1 MRIVDAIPLLLL
13 LALAAHG
20 PHTAAVEPVKL
31 IVDTDIGGGG
41 CNDVDDVVAVCISH
55 ALERRG
61 EAKLLAIV
69 QNTAPLQ
76 CAGAI
81 SVLNTWYRREDLP
94 IGAYDIAT
102 SGATLELEAP
112 LPYVVELADHW
123 PSAVKNS
130 TQVPDAVTVYRQAL
144 AVQPARSVAISS
156 IGIHTNLAALLR
168 SGPDAHSPLSGVEL
182 VRQKVKLL
190 AVMGGKYG
198 GQHGSHSGGP
208 ACNLCGGGK
217 NAHNARTASAASS
230 FVAAHWPP
238 ESQIIW
244 SGFEVVRLSPARA
257 RSYPVRATELLP
269 AGRPGDSL
277 VLSVNRDGD
286 RLDP

>member
-61 EAKLLAIV
+61 EAELLAIV

-144 AVQPARSVAISS
+144 AVQPARSVARSNVS
-156 IGIHTNLAALLR
+156 PCQTSHLCLVFCMVGGCCRRQCGGDQPVPGYHRGRALRCAL
-168 SGPDAHSPLSGVEL
+168 SSGVRGRRLRWE
-182 VRQKVKLL
+182 
-190 AVMGGKYG
+190 AGK
-198 GQHGSHSGGP
+198 
-208 ACNLCGGGK
+208 
-217 NAHNARTASAASS
+217 
-230 FVAAHWPP
+230 
-238 ESQIIW
+238 
-244 SGFEVVRLSPARA
+244 
-257 RSYPVRATELLP
+257 
-269 AGRPGDSL
+269 
-277 VLSVNRDGD
+277 
-286 RLDP
+286 